1 MSTTFGPTIAVR
13 GEIRATEDLIIQ
25 GRIDGPIFL
34 ERAVLVVAES
44 AAVTGDVIAEDITVF
59 GRVTGQLVATEIVD
73 IRAGARVQGRV
84 LAARLVL
91 HPDARFSG
99 RVEPQ
104 HVHAAISVARFNQK
118 KRDALTRP

>member
-13 GEIRATEDLIIQ
+13 GEIRAREDLIIH
-25 GRIDGPIFL
+25 GRIEGPIFL
-34 ERAVLVVAES
+34 EQAVLVLAES
-44 AAVTGDVIAEDITVF
+44 ADVAGDVIAEDITVF

-73 IRAGARVQGRV
+73 IRAGATVEGRV

-91 HPDARFSG
+91 DPDASFRG

-104 HVHAAISVARFNQK
+104 HVQAAISVARFNQK
-118 KRDALTRP
+118 KRDALARP